1 MSLSTID
8 LIVPNVPEATRFFA
22 DVVGFTANVAE
33 ERFAEIPAGAIT
45 LMLSPDA
52 MVPMENA
59 AGVILHVDVDDV
71 AAAEERARNAGA
83 DILQATMTTDWGW
96 ESCLVQGPA
105 GTVVDFFHPLA
116 PAHRVS
122 MK

>member
-1 MSLSTID
+1 MNLSTID
-8 LIVPNVPEATRFFA
+8 LIVPNVPEATRFFTEVA
-22 DVVGFTANVAE
+22 CLDASVAE

-45 LMLSPDA
+45 IMLSPDA

-59 AGVILHVDVDDV
+59 RGVILHFEVDDV
-71 AAAEERARNAGA
+71 AAAERRARNAGA

-105 GTVVDFFHPLA
+105 GTVIDFFKKLA
-116 PAHRVS
+116 
-122 MK
+122 